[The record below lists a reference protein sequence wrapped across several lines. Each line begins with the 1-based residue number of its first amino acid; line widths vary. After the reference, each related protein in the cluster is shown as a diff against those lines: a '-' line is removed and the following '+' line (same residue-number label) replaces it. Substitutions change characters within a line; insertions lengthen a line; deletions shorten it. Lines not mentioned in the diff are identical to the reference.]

1 MKVTMLY
8 IILIYNVITTRV
20 STVIQDYELYI
31 ILIYNVITTN
41 SSFDV
46 MQRCVV
52 YNSNL

>member
-31 ILIYNVITTN
+31 ILIYNVITTKDYPTLKN
-41 SSFDV
+41 
-46 MQRCVV
+46 QGCI
-52 YNSNL
+52 

>member
-31 ILIYNVITTN
+31 ILIYNVITTQERGFVDN
-41 SSFDV
+41 
-46 MQRCVV
+46 QGCI
-52 YNSNL
+52 